1 MTTMKTFI
9 YAFAVLLVLVA
20 GCKKSDYLI
29 YHDIARIQLNDTTT
43 QSATFVYAPAAVTTD
58 TVLIQVN
65 TIGGVTNY
73 DRTVELMQVTEYDY
87 TYVRDP
93 VTNQITD
100 TVVTEKPFKAF
111 PGIHYVDFKDK
122 STQPL
127 MVIKANEVSAK
138 IPVVL
143 LRDTSLKSN
152 SYRLRV
158 QLVAN
163 DQFGLG
169 EVNARTTTIVF
180 SDRLERFPS
189 WRVDNTSASAYNIFG
204 KYSTGKHQFM
214 IDVLKVNIDEEWF
227 QAVLSSGAS
236 QQYRTILK
244 QALADFN
251 INPANI
257 ASGKAPLRE
266 TTSPGALV
274 VTFP

>member
-1 MTTMKTFI
+1 MKTFI
-9 YAFAVLLVLVA
+9 YAIAVLLVLAA
-20 GCKKSDYLI
+20 GCKKADLLI
-29 YHDIARIQLNDTTT
+29 YNDITRVQLSDTTT
-43 QSATFVYAPAAVTTD
+43 MSATFVYIPPAITRD
-58 TVLIQVN
+58 TIYIQVN
-65 TIGGVTNY
+65 TIGDVADH
-73 DRTVELMQVTEYDY
+73 DRTVELTQVPEYDY

-100 TVVTEKPFKAF
+100 TLIKERPFKAVA
-111 PGIHYVDFKDK
+111 GVHYLDLKDK
-122 STQPL
+122 SIQSL
-127 MVIKANEVSAK
+127 MVVKAHQAVAN

-143 LRDTSLKSN
+143 LRDTSLKNN

-169 EVNARTTTIVF
+169 EVNARAKTLVF
-180 SDRLERFPS
+180 SDRLERFYS
-189 WRVDNTSASAYNIFG
+189 WRVDNTSASAFSLFG

-214 IDVLKVNIDEEWF
+214 VDVLKANIDEEWF
-227 QAVLSSGAS
+227 QAVLSSGAA
-236 QQYRTILK
+236 QQYRTVLK

-251 INPANI
+251 VDPANI

-266 TTSPGALV
+266 TTAPGALV

>member
-1 MTTMKTFI
+1 MKTFI
-9 YAFAVLLVLVA
+9 YAIAVLLVLAA
-20 GCKKSDYLI
+20 GCKKAELLL
-29 YHDIARIQLNDTTT
+29 YHDIARVQLSDTTT
-43 QSATFVYAPAAVTTD
+43 MSATFVYAPPAVTTD
-58 TVLIQVN
+58 TVRIKVN

-73 DRTVELMQVTEYDY
+73 DRRVELIQLTEYDN

-100 TVVTEKPFKAF
+100 TVVTERPFKAL
-111 PGIHYVDFKDK
+111 PGIHYVDPKDK
-122 STQPL
+122 SMQSL
-127 MVIKANEVSAK
+127 MVVKANEVSAE
-138 IPVVL
+138 IPIVL

-169 EVNARTTTIVF
+169 EVNARAITIVF

-214 IDVLKVNIDEEWF
+214 IDVLKVNIDQEWF
-227 QAVLSSGAS
+227 NAIQSAGAS
-236 QQYRTILK
+236 QQYRTVLK

>member
-1 MTTMKTFI
+1 MKTFI
-9 YAFAVLLVLVA
+9 YAIAVLLVLVA
-20 GCKKSDYLI
+20 GCKKADLLL
-29 YHDIARIQLNDTTT
+29 YHDITRVQLSDTTT
-43 QSATFVYAPAAVTTD
+43 MSATFVFDPSNVITD
-58 TVLIQVN
+58 TVIIKVN
-65 TIGGVTNY
+65 TIGDVADH
-73 DRTVELMQVTEYDY
+73 DRTVELIQVPEYDY

-100 TVVTEKPFKAF
+100 TVVTERPFKAIA
-111 PGIHYVDFKDK
+111 GVHYLDTKDK
-122 STQPL
+122 SIQSL
-127 MVIKANEVSAK
+127 MVVKAYQATAD

-152 SYRLRV
+152 SYRLRL

-169 EVNARTTTIVF
+169 EINARSKTIVF

-189 WRVDNTSASAYNIFG
+189 WRVDNTTASAYNTFG

-214 IDVLKVNIDEEWF
+214 IDVLKVNINEEWF
-227 QAVLSSGAS
+227 QAILSSGAS
-236 QQYRTILK
+236 QQYRTLLK